1 MHREGSVAEQTSVVE
16 RLTNLT
22 FALLGSSKPR
32 DYDWVRGHVEG
43 YKDRTDIALTRML
56 GRDVRSLRRA
66 GVPARMENGMIWVD
80 KDVYELP
87 PISFTDEEAFVLG
100 LAGDL
105 GTAGSLGAFA
115 RSGWTKIAAGGA
127 TRTFDAPPIAALDN
141 DISRLDA
148 ETVTA
153 VTACARSNTRMRFTY
168 RPSPT
173 ADPQTRTMD
182 PWGIVALNNRAYVVG
197 YDVDRGAERSF
208 RAVRVSDIRKVQ
220 ARDFHLPDRPLQ
232 KVVEDSLR
240 GPVVDAVVAVD
251 PGTAHELVAA
261 GTLGE
266 DGRVKLRNVER
277 DWLVRTAASSAPCA
291 VVLEPEDVRT
301 DVVALLQAAAE
312 TRSEGEE
319 ANG

>member
-232 KVVEDSLR
+232 QVVEDSLR

-277 DWLVRTAASSAPCA
+277 DWLVRTAASSAPYA

>member
-1 MHREGSVAEQTSVVE
+1 MAETPGHIDVIE

-22 FALLGSSKPR
+22 FALLGSATPR
-32 DYDWVRGHVEG
+32 EYEWVRNHVEG

-56 GRDVRSLRRA
+56 SRDVRSLRRA
-66 GVPARMENGMIWVD
+66 GVPARMENGLIWVD

-87 PISFTDEEAFVLG
+87 PIAFTDDEAFVLG

-148 ETVTA
+148 DTVTA
-153 VTACARSNTRMRFTY
+153 VTACVRSNTRMRFTY

-173 ADPQTRTMD
+173 ATPQTRTMD

-197 YDVDRGAERSF
+197 FDVERGAERSF
-208 RAVRVSDIRKVQ
+208 RAVRVSDVRKVK
-220 ARDFHLPDRPLQ
+220 ADDFHQPDRPLQ
-232 KVVEDSLR
+232 QVVEDSLR
-240 GPVVDAVVAVD
+240 GPVVDAVIRVEE
-251 PGTAHELVAA
+251 GTAHELVNA
-261 GTLGE
+261 GTMRD
-266 DGRVKLRNVER
+266 DGTVALTNVER
-277 DWLVRTAASSAPCA
+277 DWLVRTAASSAPDA
-291 VVLEPEDVRT
+291 VVVEPADVRA
-301 DVVALLQAAAE
+301 DVVALLRAAAE
-312 TRSEGEE
+312 QTARGES
-319 ANG
+319 AHG